1 MKKILIIT
9 LFAFLFTITGC
20 TEKTVSGENTQNE
33 NLVLESNYIT
43 IDGIYV
49 DESYEDEDMGLVYLF
64 YTINANDSNIELSS
78 TSMSMRINDKNDY
91 TSNTNYDLIPK
102 YTNYYYSS
110 FIKDIYVD
118 QTYKVCSTIEVAKGD
133 LEGSKTITLSNSNIS
148 DIDKIKFTTDNIKHM
163 DNIADISKD
172 LDSEVFE
179 VKYTK
184 EQNALADVDEDRE
197 EYIHNNIN
205 GYYYTINVN
214 IGTQISQIEL
224 EFSEPNNFTL
234 TSNFGLSNYG
244 TYEVKNS
251 IIILNYHTGLSKNV
265 SYELDENGDVI
276 LTNAS
281 EEFSS
286 YVDYDPLEED

>member
-9 LFAFLFTITGC
+9 LCAFLFTITGC

-148 DIDKIKFTTDNIKHM
+148 DIDKIKFTTDDIKHM

-197 EYIHNNIN
+197 KYIHNNIN

>member
-148 DIDKIKFTTDNIKHM
+148 DIDKIKFTTDDIKHM

-197 EYIHNNIN
+197 KYIHNNIN

>member
-197 EYIHNNIN
+197 KYIHNNIN

>member
-9 LFAFLFTITGC
+9 LFTFLFTITGC

-148 DIDKIKFTTDNIKHM
+148 DIDKIKFTTDDIKHM

-197 EYIHNNIN
+197 KYIHNNIN

>member
-102 YTNYYYSS
+102 YTNYYYSN

-197 EYIHNNIN
+197 KYIHNNIN

>member
-20 TEKTVSGENTQNE
+20 TEKTVFGENTQNE

-197 EYIHNNIN
+197 KYIHNNIN